1 MITLGAKE
9 VTKVMK
15 GSQEITTA
23 YKGSDKV
30 WPYRRQFAHSSAYFP
45 SNTSGTSRGLLVSDF
60 TLDGMWSIDFW
71 IKLTASPG
79 LMMIFDT
86 RFNTPDQYPTL
97 YFENSELRLSLS
109 TTTKLN
115 FGRIY
120 QSFGNTW
127 VHVAAIND
135 GGWNR
140 AYLNG
145 VFIGQNN
152 RENYTAANNAFLGS
166 SIAEAAL
173 RNAYLQD
180 FRLCAGITDKND
192 LIGGVPTTRA
202 TATPGCKILMFTGD
216 DDYSTFWNNK
226 APGGGNTTPLVNATS
241 SGLDATDP
249 SNRILR
255 LEPEEIYNTGHTPT
269 DDNDVDLGEAR

>member
-1 MITLGAKE
+1 MITLGSQE

-45 SNTSGTSRGLLVSDF
+45 SNTSGYSSGFAVDDF
-60 TLDGMWSIDFW
+60 ALDGMWSIDFW
-71 IKLTASPG
+71 IKLPNTPSTT
-79 LMMIFDT
+79 MIFDARLST
-86 RFNTPDQYPTL
+86 DHPSPVL
-97 YFENSELRLSLS
+97 YFEGKQLRLTIGLS
-109 TTTKLN
+109 VKLSY
-115 FGRIY
+115 GDIATAY
-120 QSFGNTW
+120 GDTW
-127 VHVAAIND
+127 VHVAAINN
-135 GGWNR
+135 GAWCT

-145 VFIGQNN
+145 VFVMQ
-152 RENYTAANNAFLGS
+152 ENKQSFSASSNAFLGS
-166 SIAEAAL
+166 SIADLPL

-180 FRLCAGITDKND
+180 FRICSGITNKDD
-192 LIGGVPTTRA
+192 LITMNPTGRA

-226 APGGGNTTPLVNATS
+226 APGGGSITPLTNATS

-255 LEPEEIYNTGHTPT
+255 LEPEEIYNTNHTPP